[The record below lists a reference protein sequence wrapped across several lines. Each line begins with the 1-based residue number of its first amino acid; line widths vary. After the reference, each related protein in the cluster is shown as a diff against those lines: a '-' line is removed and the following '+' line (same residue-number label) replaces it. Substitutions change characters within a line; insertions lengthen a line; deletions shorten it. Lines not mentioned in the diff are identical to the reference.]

1 MSTHKISLM
10 SAILMNMNIMIGGGV
25 FAGPALMALS
35 AGNASFIAW
44 IVAALIFVPMV
55 LSTSQLIGMF
65 PHGGGFYQYAA
76 SGLGNSVG
84 FLSAWSYVIGYT
96 FAASVQVV
104 FLRNTLISSFGEN
117 ALTSNVLLFNA
128 CAVALMLFINLQS
141 VRLISAL
148 LSSCTIVKLIP
159 IIALIAIFPFQ
170 YNANFAISSAELSN
184 LIPAVFPW
192 ALFGF
197 LGFEACCSI
206 SHMIKDSEKNGP
218 RALLIGFFGV
228 AAIYSLFHFGLLQV
242 MGLQNLITYGGS
254 AFARFVLAPTPVI
267 SILDMLIVAAM
278 TLTFSASLLGMMFGN
293 ISFAHALVEQKK
305 LRGASLLGSVT
316 ASGRPWIIAI
326 TQATLIFV
334 IATFI
339 THIDT
344 LAYSCNI
351 GVFFAFIWMLLSLMK
366 LQSKV
371 GKKAQSVLSLLGA
384 LTAVGLVGY
393 SLVLLGGATMA
404 ERLTRLAPV
413 LGLLAAGFVLKSDN

>member
-1 MSTHKISLM
+1 M

-65 PHGGGFYQYAA
+65 PRGGGFYQYAA

-84 FLSAWSYVIGYT
+84 FLSAWSYLIGYT

-104 FLRNTLISSFGEN
+104 FLRNTLISSFGQN
-117 ALTSNVLLFNA
+117 SLTSNVLLFNA
-128 CAVALMLFINLQS
+128 CAVTVMLFINLQS

-148 LSSCTIVKLIP
+148 LSSCTVVKLIP
-159 IIALIAIFPFQ
+159 IIALIVIFPFQ
-170 YNANFAISSAELSN
+170 YDASFVISSAELSN

-206 SHMIKDSEKNGP
+206 SHMIQDSEKNGP
-218 RALLIGFFGV
+218 RALLFGFFGV

-254 AFARFVLAPTPVI
+254 SFARFVLAPTPVI
-267 SILDMLIVAAM
+267 SILDMLIVSAM

-316 ASGRPWIIAI
+316 SSGRPWVIAI
-326 TQATLIFV
+326 SQAALIFV

-344 LAYSCNI
+344 LAYSCNM
-351 GVFFAFIWMLLSLMK
+351 GVFFAFIWMLLSLVT
-366 LQSKV
+366 LQ
-371 GKKAQSVLSLLGA
+371 KKAGKTAQAVLSLLGT
-384 LTAVGLVGY
+384 LTAGGLVGY

-404 ERLTRLAPV
+404 ERLMRLAPV
-413 LGLLAAGFVLKSDN
+413 LGLLLAGFVLKSDN